1 MPAAG
6 DAHPALAANAE
17 HQLMARIRLPLDA
30 VVGPTGTGKSDAG
43 IAIAKHIESLGGS
56 AEIINSDS
64 MQFYRGM
71 DIGTAKLAPEDRGGV
86 EHHLLDWLEITDEST
101 AAEYQPVARGK
112 ILELQAAGKTPILVG
127 GSMLY
132 IAAVLNEF
140 GFAARDENVRAELE
154 AELERIGES
163 ELYRKLMSLAPDT
176 ASRIDPKNGR
186 RIVRA
191 LEVVTITGEDFAAK
205 LPDLNESWQPV
216 LEIGLNSDRA
226 HLVNRLHLRAAKM
239 WDNGILE
246 EAKSLIPQGIREG
259 KTSSH
264 AIGYAQAL
272 AQLDS
277 VLTEP
282 EAIEETS
289 RLTARYAR
297 RQMSWF
303 RRDPRINWFDY
314 QDENL
319 MPSITRAVT
328 DYLNE

>member
-1 MPAAG
+1 MS
-6 DAHPALAANAE
+6 AL
-17 HQLMARIRLPLDA
+17 IA
-30 VVGPTGTGKSDAG
+30 VVGPTGTGKSDLG
-43 IAIAKHIESLGGS
+43 IAIAKHIQQVGGA
-56 AEIINSDS
+56 AEIVNADS
-64 MQFYRGM
+64 MQFYKGM
-71 DIGTAKLAPEDRGGV
+71 NIGTAKLPESEQMGV

-112 ILELQAAGKTPILVG
+112 IVELQARGVTPILVG

-140 GFAARDENVRAELE
+140 GFAARDELVRKQLE
-154 AELERIGES
+154 SDLLEVGES
-163 ELYRKLMSLAPDT
+163 ELYRRLLALAPDT

-226 HLVNRLHLRAAKM
+226 HLVERLERRAARM
-239 WDNGILE
+239 WEQGLVAE
-246 EAKSLIPQGIREG
+246 VESLIPMGIREG
-259 KTSSH
+259 KTSSQ

-272 AQLDS
+272 AQLDGLHS
-277 VLTEP
+277 EA
-282 EAIEETS
+282 EAIADTA

-303 RRDPRINWFDY
+303 RRDPRIQWLDY
-314 QDENL
+314 QDPQATQTAL
-319 MPSITRAVT
+319 SLVT
-328 DYLNE
+328 KHLNA